1 MHPTDEK
8 EKFVLLRIHK
18 TDPTPTSPEDTSPA
32 PKTSPQFPHS
42 SVPIGAKTAA
52 DRQQPQRPVSVPKQK
67 LQTQQQQSPTTP
79 TSQWSTRN
87 EEIFSKNA
95 QGSANGV
102 SEPISAKPPQFP
114 LVVIPASSV
123 GSRKSDFITYEDI
136 ESKDKDGVSRKRKRD
151 TEAQTTDTLSQ
162 TKDQRAASDET
173 VRQLKALIKDIFE
186 ADDQFDQSQLDTS
199 GITYSSH
206 AQFFVSAYR
215 EGKEINTLS
224 PAVHVKLE
232 SSLQKVIAIGKLAEI
247 PADSLQRLQ
256 GLCEGALSSAKSSD
270 LPIEFETNADDLNGW
285 VSRLDAV
292 DLGLRSARTI
302 LRMMTGGREEKQIY
316 SEELLQSM
324 IEVVKKTLD
333 QCIVPVVEARNSSSA
348 AAFFE
353 AASSHRKVIS
363 QLLFNVSRIMTLLS
377 KILSSLKTAETII
390 TGIEFFAVPLL
401 FVENAHNEKE
411 SVLGIQKFESL
422 RHTAMDM
429 IATIFSRY
437 PGQRLFLF
445 DEILTSLQKL
455 PVTRQHARHF
465 KLADGPSI
473 QLVSALIVRLVQ
485 TSAMRSTAAIKK
497 VPRRKLP
504 SFQAE
509 QESGESSEEENE
521 IAANNV
527 EESAES
533 DASEKDQYPNRDST
547 MQRLGKDASS
557 LLDNAAKSAQ
567 YVIKYLVE
575 RAMAA
580 SKNGD
585 QPHRQ
590 LLELFL
596 EDFITVLGLP
606 EWPAAELLLQILF
619 AHCRNIAEN
628 QKSLAPAKNMAL
640 ELLGQMGSAISELV
654 SSTRHA
660 ARGLEGLESQYSGYL
675 RQMLDD
681 YMDGSLETSEVV
693 MWDGPYHAV
702 AEYLEKN
709 KSDDPQIVSA
719 EAYYLARWAKIVSSG
734 AVKADYKSEEVT
746 SKLRKMLLGA
756 DWPVSRYVY
765 PHTRQD

>member
-1 MHPTDEK
+1 M
-8 EKFVLLRIHK
+8 
-18 TDPTPTSPEDTSPA
+18 
-32 PKTSPQFPHS
+32 
-42 SVPIGAKTAA
+42 KTAA
-52 DRQQPQRPVSVPKQK
+52 DRQQPQRPLSVSKQK
-67 LQTQQQQSPTTP
+67 LQIQQQQSPTTP

-95 QGSANGV
+95 QDSANGV
-102 SEPISAKPPQFP
+102 SGPISAKPSQFP

-123 GSRKSDFITYEDI
+123 ESRKSDFITYEDT
-136 ESKDKDGVSRKRKRD
+136 EGKDMNGVSRKRKRD
-151 TEAQTTDTLSQ
+151 TEAQTPDTLSQ

-173 VRQLKALIKDIFE
+173 VRQLKGLIQNIFE
-186 ADDQFDQSQLDTS
+186 ADDQSQLDTS
-199 GITYSSH
+199 GIVSSSH

-215 EGKEINTLS
+215 EGKEINTLA

-232 SSLQKVIAIGKLAEI
+232 SSLQKVIAIGKLAEL

-270 LPIEFETNADDLNGW
+270 LPIEFEMNADDLTGW
-285 VSRLDAV
+285 ISRLDAV

-316 SEELLQSM
+316 SEELLQSV
-324 IEVVKKTLD
+324 IDVVKKTLD
-333 QCIVPVVEARNSSSA
+333 QCIVPVVEARNSSST

-353 AASSHRKVIS
+353 AASSHKKVIS
-363 QLLFNVSRIMTLLS
+363 QLLFEVGKIMTLLS
-377 KILSSLKTAETII
+377 KILSSLETAETII
-390 TGIEFFAVPLL
+390 TGIEFFAFPLL
-401 FVENAHNEKE
+401 FAENAHNEKE

-422 RHTAMDM
+422 RHRAMDM

-465 KLADGPSI
+465 KLEDGPSI

-497 VPRRKLP
+497 TPRRSLP

-509 QESGESSEEENE
+509 QGSGCESSEEEPG
-521 IAANNV
+521 IAADNV

-533 DASEKDQYPNRDST
+533 DASEKDQYSNRDSA
-547 MQRLGKDASS
+547 MQRLGKDAST

-575 RAMAA
+575 RAMTA

-660 ARGLEGLESQYSGYL
+660 ARGLEGHESPYSGYL
-675 RQMLDD
+675 HQMLDD

-709 KSDDPQIVSA
+709 KSNDPQIVSA
-719 EAYYLARWAKIVSSG
+719 KAYYLARWAKIVASG
-734 AVKADYKSEEVT
+734 SVKADFKSEEVT

-756 DWPVSRYVY
+756 DWPVSGYAY
-765 PHTRQD
+765 PHPREDRYR